1 MLLQMADKHDIVLD
15 GRSIELEH
23 LDLSGYLSAPNRMI

>member
-1 MLLQMADKHDIVLD
+1 MLLQMTNRLDVVLD

-23 LDLSGYLSAPNRMI
+23 LDLSSYLSAPNRMI